1 MNDVKW
7 IKISTDI
14 FADEKIVF
22 LRGMP
27 NGDSLFALWIFLLV
41 LAGKTNNGGLIY
53 FKPGIPYTSQMLSMI
68 SNIPVSSVELALK
81 TMQDFEMLEIDE
93 TGIIILNWEKHQNIK
108 GLEQIKEQTRK
119 RVQRHREK
127 QKALV
132 SNVTRNVT
140 CNANTPDVTQCN
152 ALDIDIDKDLDLEK
166 DLNNIH
172 IAPAIEEIILLWNQ
186 LEISKVPI
194 NQERTKQAILKAIRD
209 YGKEAVIQA
218 IKNYVSILSDRN
230 SLLDTHWQC
239 YIFMEV
245 HIEKFLD
252 LESAKKMY
260 KGGGNGADRKHS
272 SNNASKTGSSTER
285 PDASHYTGGKYGGF
299 FGADE
304 SAEDS

>member
-1 MNDVKW
+1 M
-7 IKISTDI
+7 
-14 FADEKIVF
+14 DEKIVF

-27 NGDSLFALWIFLLV
+27 NGDSLFTLWILLLV

-81 TMQDFEMLEIDE
+81 TMQDFEMIEIDDN
-93 TGIIILNWEKHQNIK
+93 GLIILNWEKHQNIK
-108 GLEQIKEQTRK
+108 GLEHIKEQTRK
-119 RVQRHREK
+119 RVQRHRER
-127 QKALV
+127 QKALA

-140 CNANTPDVTQCN
+140 CNANTPDVTPCN
-152 ALDIDIDKDLDLEK
+152 ALDIDKDLDLEK
-166 DLNNIH
+166 DTNNINT
-172 IAPAIEEIILLWNQ
+172 APAIEEIILLWKQ
-186 LEISKVPI
+186 MEISKIPV
-194 NQERTKQAILKAIRD
+194 NQERTEEAIFKAIKD
-209 YGKEAVIQA
+209 YGKEAVVQA
-218 IKNYVSILSDRN
+218 VKNYVAILSDKN

-260 KGGGNGADRKHS
+260 KGGGNGGNRKHYS
-272 SNNASKTGSSTER
+272 RNGSKTSSGSER

-299 FGADE
+299 FAADE
-304 SAEDS
+304 PAEDS

>member
-14 FADEKIVF
+14 FMDEKIVF

-27 NGDSLFALWIFLLV
+27 NGDSLFTLWILLLV

-81 TMQDFEMLEIDE
+81 TMKDFEMIEIDDN
-93 TGIIILNWEKHQNIK
+93 GLIILNWEKHQNIK
-108 GLEQIKEQTRK
+108 GLEHIKEQTRK
-119 RVQRHREK
+119 RVQRHRER
-127 QKALV
+127 QKALA

-140 CNANTPDVTQCN
+140 CNANTPDVTPCN
-152 ALDIDIDKDLDLEK
+152 ALDIDKDLDLEK
-166 DLNNIH
+166 DTNNINT
-172 IAPAIEEIILLWNQ
+172 APAIEEIILLWKQ
-186 LEISKVPI
+186 MEISKIPI
-194 NQERTKQAILKAIRD
+194 NQERTEEAIFKAIKD
-209 YGKEAVIQA
+209 YGKEAVVQA
-218 IKNYVSILSDRN
+218 VKNYVAILSDKN

-260 KGGGNGADRKHS
+260 KGGGNGANRKHYS
-272 SNNASKTGSSTER
+272 RNGSKTGSSSER

-299 FGADE
+299 FAADE
-304 SAEDS
+304 PAEDS

>member
-14 FADEKIVF
+14 FMDEKIVF

-27 NGDSLFALWIFLLV
+27 NGDSLFTLWILLLV

-81 TMQDFEMLEIDE
+81 TMQDFEMIEIDDN
-93 TGIIILNWEKHQNIK
+93 GLIILNWEKHQNIK
-108 GLEQIKEQTRK
+108 GLEHIKEQTRK
-119 RVQRHREK
+119 RVQRHRER
-127 QKALV
+127 QKALA

-140 CNANTPDVTQCN
+140 CNANTPDVTPCN
-152 ALDIDIDKDLDLEK
+152 ALDIDKDLDLEK
-166 DLNNIH
+166 DINNINT
-172 IAPAIEEIILLWNQ
+172 APAVEEIILLWKQ
-186 LEISKVPI
+186 LEISKIPI
-194 NQERTKQAILKAIRD
+194 NQERTEEAVLKAIKD
-209 YGKEAVIQA
+209 YGKEAVVQA
-218 IKNYVSILSDRN
+218 VKNYVAILSDKN

-260 KGGGNGADRKHS
+260 KGGGNGANRKHYS
-272 SNNASKTGSSTER
+272 RNGSKTSSGPER

-299 FGADE
+299 FAADE
-304 SAEDS
+304 SDEDS